1 MRGKI
6 SSPAISGV
14 ITLFSVPTTLQ
25 VGNEIRVN
33 IDGDL
38 YDYDKAWYE
47 PWYGCFTVE
56 RAGYHNYATFDGFGV
71 VIGPEWAPTIGL
83 GPMPDTTVLVTARLW
98 AQPSA
103 WAGTDWDW
111 DRIAELGWVGPVA
124 TETKTIIPTGVPPP
138 PECETDSD
146 CVALYGAGYYCEA
159 GRCVDAGGFP
169 PPPPPPK
176 GVDWRLV
183 ALGGGALLAGAIIFR
198 VRR

>member
-103 WAGTDWDW
+103 WAGTGGASGLV
-111 DRIAELGWVGPVA
+111 RVKEEIEPHAAHGTSTASGAKYSFAPQPGQSNSPVSPSSAVSGYCLAAVFCA
-124 TETKTIIPTGVPPP
+124 TSPPP
-138 PECETDSD
+138 PSTI
-146 CVALYGAGYYCEA
+146 AL
-159 GRCVDAGGFP
+159 P
-169 PPPPPPK
+169 
-176 GVDWRLV
+176 
-183 ALGGGALLAGAIIFR
+183 AILPTVSKAPFIS
-198 VRR
+198 